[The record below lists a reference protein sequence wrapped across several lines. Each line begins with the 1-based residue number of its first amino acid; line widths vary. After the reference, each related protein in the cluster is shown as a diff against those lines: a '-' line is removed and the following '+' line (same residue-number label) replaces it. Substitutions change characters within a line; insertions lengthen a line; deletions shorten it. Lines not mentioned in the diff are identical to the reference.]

1 MANIILIR
9 HAQASLGKSNYD
21 ALSPMGFKQAEILG
35 QYIEKAGWLP
45 QIIITGSMQRH
56 QQTADSIIN
65 SLSHQVEHHENPD
78 WNEFDFKSLIQHF
91 LKMHPEQM
99 PASGDIRAFF
109 AILKKSMLAWSNNEL
124 DIKDQALESWE
135 HFSQR
140 ITRAINAAQAHASER
155 PTVIISSGGAI
166 AMLLMQVLEVNAK
179 TMINLNFQ
187 IRNTSFTE
195 ILMKPHK
202 QSLVAF
208 NQVNHLSDKQYQAM
222 LTYA

>member
-21 ALSPMGFKQAEILG
+21 ALSPLGFKQAEILG
-35 QYIEKAGWLP
+35 QYIEKAGWQP
-45 QIIITGSMQRH
+45 QSIISGSLQRH
-56 QQTADSIIN
+56 QQTANTIIN
-65 SLSHQVEHHENPD
+65 SLSHRLELQQNPD
-78 WNEFDFKSLIQHF
+78 WNEFDFKSLIKHY
-91 LKMHPEQM
+91 LEKHPEQM
-99 PASGDIRAFF
+99 PVSGDIAAFF
-109 AILKKSMLAWSNNEL
+109 SILKKSMLAWSCNEL
-124 DIKDQALESWE
+124 EIEDQALESWE

-140 ITRAINAAQAHASER
+140 IGRAINSAQDDLSDR
-155 PTVIISSGGAI
+155 PTIIVSSGGAI
-166 AMLLMQVLEVNAK
+166 AMLLKQILEINAK

-195 ILMKPHK
+195 VQLKPHK

-208 NQVNHLSDKQYQAM
+208 NQVNHLSDKQYQDF